1 MNENLERQ
9 LIIIVSSPSGAGKTT
24 ICKKL
29 LLNDENLSISI
40 SDTTRRSRANE
51 INGQDYNFISEELF
65 KERINSDK
73 YLEYASV
80 FGHYYGSLKSE
91 IDKNFLL
98 GKDVIFDIDWQ
109 GAKQIKDSTYNN
121 ILSFFIMPPSK
132 NIIFERLKLR
142 ATESGDDEES
152 IKTRMTNYER
162 DISYQREYDHVLI
175 NDELDTCVEQISKLI
190 YLRRK
195 INI

>member
-1 MNENLERQ
+1 
-9 LIIIVSSPSGAGKTT
+9 
-24 ICKKL
+24 L

-51 INGQDYNFISEELF
+51 INGKDYNFISEELF
-65 KERINSDK
+65 KERINSGK

-91 IDKNFLL
+91 IDKNFQL

-109 GAKQIKDSTYNN
+109 GAKQIKNSTYKN

>member
-195 INI
+195 TNI

>member
-51 INGQDYNFISEELF
+51 INGKDYNFISEELF
-65 KERINSDK
+65 KERINSGK

-195 INI
+195 TNI